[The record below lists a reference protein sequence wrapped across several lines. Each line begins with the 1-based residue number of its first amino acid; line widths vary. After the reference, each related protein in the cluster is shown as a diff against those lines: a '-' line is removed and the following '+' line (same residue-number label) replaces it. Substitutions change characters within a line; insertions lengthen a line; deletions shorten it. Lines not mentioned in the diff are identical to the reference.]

1 MAEETTLDG
10 LAGAPKAPKM
20 PLNSKKVSRIEF
32 RGTRNSF
39 LPLQN
44 LKREARN
51 SKKAAQNQL
60 KGAVNSFQVLRNLNQ
75 EPRNAF
81 RATRNE
87 FGAALR
93 RFPETPAAFR
103 GGRN

>member
-20 PLNSKKVSRIEF
+20 PVNSKKVFGIEF
-32 RGTRNSF
+32 RGNRNSF
-39 LPLQN
+39 LPLRN

-51 SKKAAQNQL
+51 PKKAARNQL
-60 KGAVNSFQVLRNLNQ
+60 QVAANSFQVLRNLNQ

-81 RATRNE
+81 
-87 FGAALR
+87 
-93 RFPETPAAFR
+93 
-103 GGRN
+103 